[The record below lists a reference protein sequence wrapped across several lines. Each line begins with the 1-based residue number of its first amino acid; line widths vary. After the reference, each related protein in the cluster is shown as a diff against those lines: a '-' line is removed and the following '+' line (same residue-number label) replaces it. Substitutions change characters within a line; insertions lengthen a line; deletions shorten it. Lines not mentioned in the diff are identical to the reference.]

1 MVDSLFDV
9 SDSLA
14 DAKEIEK
21 RNPIIETSMREKYF
35 IGVYVFVFTILP
47 YIYIITS

>member
-1 MVDSLFDV
+1 MADSLFEV

-21 RNPIIETSMREKYF
+21 RNPMIEISMGERYF